1 MKIRSITVFCEP
13 GYPVNRLL
21 LQQVG
26 IFATHARKLF
36 EEAGFE
42 VQSLRLATPPFG
54 QFVAPIDLP
63 EAAQSCAIEAMPMG
77 LSTSHLA
84 LPGLTPPS
92 GMRSRLP
99 WGAATVFSFWI
110 ADDPTR

>member
-26 IFATHARKLF
+26 IFATHAWNLF

-63 EAAQSCAIEAMPMG
+63 DAVQSYAIEAHADGFEYISLGP
-77 LSTSHLA
+77 A
-84 LPGLTPPS
+84 
-92 GMRSRLP
+92 
-99 WGAATVFSFWI
+99 GA
-110 ADDPTR
+110 DPA

>member
-21 LQQVG
+21 MQQIG
-26 IFATHARKLF
+26 IFASHARKLF

-63 EAAQSCAIEAMPMG
+63 EAAQSCAIEANADG
-77 LSTSHLA
+77 FESVYYTQLT
-84 LPGLTPPS
+84 LPTIL
-92 GMRSRLP
+92 L
-99 WGAATVFSFWI
+99 V
-110 ADDPTR
+110 